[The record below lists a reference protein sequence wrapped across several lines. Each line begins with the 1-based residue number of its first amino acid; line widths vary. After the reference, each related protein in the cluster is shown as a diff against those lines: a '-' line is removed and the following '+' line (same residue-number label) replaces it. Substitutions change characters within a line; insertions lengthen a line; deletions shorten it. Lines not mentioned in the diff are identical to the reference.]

1 MKDKFQLSMKEMEE
15 NESKIDYETG
25 EVIEDEDSI
34 DSSMTFDEGAIVS
47 I

>member
-25 EVIEDEDSI
+25 EVIEDEDRAY
-34 DSSMTFDEGAIVS
+34 DEWEDNVAMDYEC
-47 I
+47 